1 MKRWSWLVG
10 AVLVLLLAA
19 AVVWLRRSDVPS
31 VPIAGEPAP
40 LARADAQSE
49 FILPEALEAVRVQ
62 AADLGVRA
70 LIVHRRGHRVFE
82 HFADG
87 DGNVL
92 IEGGELASAV
102 LELALHE
109 PGQAAALEA
118 PAAAELVSQRLWL
131 PLRAGEAW
139 LSVHKD
145 EGPRR
150 CCIRA
155 RLDDWMRVGDLLLGQ
170 GAYHG
175 ERIVAADAAR
185 QVLAA
190 HPDMGEG
197 DEPFLAR
204 DPAAFDLA
212 EGARLWL
219 APRRNLAILVWA
231 DDARAHD
238 TLLPNIILRGLNDAS
253 PAIGGIDDLVPGH

>member
-1 MKRWSWLVG
+1 MKRWSWLIG
-10 AVLVLLLAA
+10 AVLVLLLAG
-19 AVVWLRRSDVPS
+19 AVFWLRRSDLPS
-31 VPIAGEPAP
+31 VPIAGEPAA
-40 LARADAQSE
+40 LARAEAQSE
-49 FILPEALEAVRVQ
+49 FILPEALEAAREQ
-62 AADLGVRA
+62 AARLGVRA

-92 IEGGELASAV
+92 IDGRELAGAV

-109 PGQAAALEA
+109 PGQAAALDA

-131 PLRAGEAW
+131 PLHAGEAW
-139 LSVHKD
+139 LSARKD

-185 QVLAA
+185 QVLAV
-190 HPDMGEG
+190 HPAAGEG

-212 EGARLWL
+212 DGARLWL
-219 APRRNLAILVWA
+219 APRRNIAILVWA
-231 DDARAHD
+231 DDDTAHD
-238 TLLPNIILRGLNDAS
+238 TLLPNIILRGLNDVS
-253 PAIGGIDDLVPGH
+253 PAIGGIEDLVPGH